1 MFSQTGFDMEEI
13 LWKYIR
19 YVLNVMPFNPDLV
32 ANLIQLRKA
41 LGLDDAQVAGILNEI
56 SRQIVKEKGKKL
68 VLL

>member
-1 MFSQTGFDMEEI
+1 
-13 LWKYIR
+13 
-19 YVLNVMPFNPDLV
+19 MPFNPDLV